1 MNHMKHE
8 ESKCFSQ
15 NLIYLLEKNNMRKVD
30 LAKNLGL
37 SKSAI
42 SNYLSGTS
50 IPKRDVL
57 VRIASYFDVTAE
69 ELLKSSID
77 SEPKIAFKEADAFS
91 FVISFFRK
99 TLSYTDVIYRR
110 DNFQSDFFSPI
121 PVYKDMEC
129 YAVMAYDNLMKG
141 FGIDKGSIAIF
152 ASTES
157 VADGEIAAVL
167 IKSEKKI
174 VIRKVLYT
182 DKHITLVS
190 DSTEDKFKKTSKDC
204 DAVVLGKIIHAT
216 FNPNK

>member
-1 MNHMKHE
+1 MNSMKHE
-8 ESKCFSQ
+8 DSMCFSQ
-15 NLIYLLEKNNMRKVD
+15 NLIYLLEKNDMRKVD
-30 LAKNLGL
+30 LAKNLDL

-42 SNYLSGTS
+42 SNYLSGAS

-57 VRIASYFDVTAE
+57 VRIASYFDVTTE
-69 ELLKSSID
+69 ELLKSNID
-77 SEPKIAFKEADAFS
+77 SNPKITFKEKDAFS

-99 TLSYTDVIYRR
+99 TLSYTDVIYRK

-141 FGIDKGSIAIF
+141 YGIDEGSITIF
-152 ASTES
+152 ASTEP

-167 IKSEKKI
+167 IKPEKKI

-182 DKHITLVS
+182 DKYITLVS
-190 DSTEDKFKKTSKDC
+190 DSTEDKFKKSSKDC

>member
-1 MNHMKHE
+1 MDFMKSE
-8 ESKCFSQ
+8 DNMCFSQ
-15 NLIYLLEKNNMRKVD
+15 NLIYLLKKNDMRKVD
-30 LAKNLGL
+30 LAKNLNL

-57 VRIASYFDVTAE
+57 VRIASYFDVTSE
-69 ELLKSSID
+69 ELLKSNID
-77 SEPKIAFKEADAFS
+77 SNPKIAFKEKDAFS
-91 FVISFFRK
+91 FVVSFFRK

-129 YAVMAYDNLMKG
+129 YAVMAYDDLMKG
-141 FGIDKGSIAIF
+141 SGIAKGSIAIF
-152 ASTES
+152 ASTEA
-157 VADGEIAAVL
+157 VASGEIAAVL

-204 DAVVLGKIIHAT
+204 DAVILGKIIHAT